1 MEFEVKDSN
10 GSLLQ
15 DGDSVQLTRD
25 LKLKGT
31 SKTLKRGS
39 VFKNI
44 RLTEDEGEIECKD
57 GRSWIVLKTQYL
69 KKK

>member
-1 MEFEVKDSN
+1 MDVKDSN
-10 GSLLQ
+10 GNVLS

-31 SKTLKRGS
+31 SNTLKRGK

-44 RLTEDEGEIECKD
+44 RLTGSTEAIECKD
-57 GRSWIVLKTQYL
+57 GKSWLVLKTQYL

>member
-1 MEFEVKDSN
+1 MAKDTN
-10 GSLLQ
+10 GKELE

-25 LKLKGT
+25 LKLKGSST
-31 SKTLKRGS
+31 TLKRGT

-44 RLTEDEGEIECKD
+44 RTNGSDGEIECKN
-57 GRSWIVLKTQYL
+57 GKTWLVLKTQYL